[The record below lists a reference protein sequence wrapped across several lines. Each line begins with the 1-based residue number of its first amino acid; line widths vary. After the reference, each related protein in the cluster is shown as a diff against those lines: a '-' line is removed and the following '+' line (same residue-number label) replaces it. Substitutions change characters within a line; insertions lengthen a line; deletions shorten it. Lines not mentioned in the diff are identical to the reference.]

1 MDSAHGSQEFI
12 GTGNELFIVSRSTLA
27 VATLLIVCPAGTCP
41 FRMYPN
47 RAYPCQDFACQ
58 DQVAGPLAKTEGIQ
72 FESCRGNLTGPI
84 PNHLVSP

>member
-41 FRMYPN
+41 FRIYPK
-47 RAYPCQDFACQ
+47 RAYPHPGLCLS
-58 DQVAGPLAKTEGIQ
+58 GPG
-72 FESCRGNLTGPI
+72 CRPPRQNRGDSIRVLPG
-84 PNHLVSP
+84 